1 MACVGILAGAV
12 AAVTIAPSITES
24 PKVTPAAVH
33 VAAPT
38 PSAPKVEGDWQPK
51 PKAEAPKEE
60 PDVEV
65 EARSLVAKRAPLPMP
80 TWFVAAD
87 AVVPSVELYAAG
99 GVPMGRAMSNPTQY
113 GLPLVFRVMKDQGP
127 WLDVQVSTRPN
138 GFRAFIKRSDVKI
151 RLVPNW
157 IKVRLSDRSVT
168 VFHGDTPLL
177 QTVGTIGK
185 AESPTPT
192 GWFFVD
198 ASVILNNPNGPYG
211 SGQLALSGYSDVYYH
226 FAGGVGQIALHGTN
240 APGLMGQ
247 AASNGCVRLVN
258 DVFLEVQKLAPLGT
272 PVQIVP

>member
-1 MACVGILAGAV
+1 MACVGMLAGAV
-12 AAVTIAPSITES
+12 AAFTLAPAPE
-24 PKVTPAAVH
+24 VTPAAVH
-33 VAAPT
+33 VTPPT
-38 PSAPKVEGDWQPK
+38 PSAPKVQGHWRPR
-51 PKAEAPKEE
+51 PEAPKADA
-60 PDVEV
+60 PVAV
-65 EARSLVAKRAPLPMP
+65 RPKAKSLAEAKPSLPLPMP
-80 TWFVAAD
+80 TWFAAAD
-87 AVVPSVELYAAG
+87 AIVPSVELYAAG
-99 GVPMGRAMSNPTQY
+99 GVPMGRAMPNPTKY

-138 GFRAFIKRSDVKI
+138 GFRAFIRRSDVRI

-157 IKVRLSDRSVT
+157 IKVVLSTRQVT
-168 VFHGDTPLL
+168 VYHGDTPLL
-177 QTVGTIGK
+177 ETIGTIGK

-192 GWFFVD
+192 GWFYVD
-198 ASVILNNPNGPYG
+198 ASVILNDPTGPYG

-226 FAGGVGQIALHGTN
+226 FAGGEGQIALHGTN

>member
-1 MACVGILAGAV
+1 MACVGVCAGAV
-12 AAVTIAPSITES
+12 AAVTVAPALTDS
-24 PKVTPAAVH
+24 PKVTPAAVD

-38 PSAPKVEGDWQPK
+38 PSAPKVEGHWQPK
-51 PKAEAPKEE
+51 HEAPKAEPQV
-60 PDVEV
+60 DVE
-65 EARSLVAKRAPLPMP
+65 AQSLVASKAQYRMP

-87 AVVPSVELYAAG
+87 AIVPSVELYAAG

-113 GLPLVFRVMKDQGP
+113 GLPLVFRVMKDQGQ

-138 GFRAFIKRSDVKI
+138 GFRAFIKRSDVKL
-151 RLVPNW
+151 RMVPNW
-157 IKVRLSDRSVT
+157 IKVRLSTRSVT
-168 VFHGDTPLL
+168 VYHGDTPLL
-177 QTVGTIGK
+177 QTTGTIGK
-185 AESPTPT
+185 PTSPTPT

-198 ASVILNNPNGPYG
+198 ASVILDDQNGPYG

-226 FAGGVGQIALHGTN
+226 FAGGIGQIALHGTN

-258 DVFLEVQKLAPLGT
+258 STFSEVQKLAPLGT